1 MPDAID
7 IARDRARFSKFTM
20 NDATSKI
27 GGRLR
32 IAAPQ
37 P

>member
-7 IARDRARFSKFTM
+7 IARDRARFGKFTM
-20 NDATSKI
+20 NDGTSRI
-27 GGRLR
+27 GCTLR